1 MLARLAAP
9 AVALL
14 AVAACTAAPSAVPD
28 VPVAIATGGPGGAFY
43 PIGTALASLY
53 AEQLP
58 GVRTEILT
66 GGSSE
71 NVRAVEGGRATIGF
85 TQADVAYVAY
95 RRGTE
100 NDPRPYATLRGIA
113 LLWINTVHGVVP
125 RDSAIRDWP
134 DLAGRRVAVGTRGSG
149 SETLARIVLESYGLP
164 YARIEP
170 HFGSFVDTIADM
182 RRGALDAA
190 LIVAGL
196 PAGAVVDLNQ
206 QPGIRLLPIPRDHL
220 RTMRALYPFLQ
231 PQQVADGT
239 YDGVPATETL
249 GVSSLLV
256 SRDDL
261 DEELAYRLTRTLFEV
276 LPELQKVHPAAR
288 LIDPEQAP
296 ATPIPLHPGA
306 ARYYR
311 ERQIMQ

>member
-1 MLARLAAP
+1 MLLAKLAAP
-9 AVALL
+9 TVLL
-14 AVAACTAAPSAVPD
+14 CIAACSAAPSPSAAVPI
-28 VPVAIATGGPGGAFY
+28 AIATGGPGGAFY

-53 AEQLP
+53 EERLP
-58 GVRTEILT
+58 GVHTQILT

-100 NDPRPYATLRGIA
+100 HDPRPYSTLRGIA

-125 RDSAIRDWP
+125 RDSSIRDWR

-164 YARIEP
+164 YERITP

-182 RRGALDAA
+182 RRGNLDAA

-206 QPGIRLLPIPRDHL
+206 QPGIRLLPIPRDHV

-231 PQQVADGT
+231 PQLVATGT
-239 YDGVPATETL
+239 YASVPATETL

-261 DEELAYRLTRTLFEV
+261 DEDLAYRLTRTLFAV